1 MNEDLNDLYGGLL
14 GCPFCG
20 KKPEQ
25 FLLAFRCKGHTDW
38 HSQRDWNRR
47 ISDQKIYIGYTIV
60 KENQGIIKTIWN
72 QILKLIH

>member
-25 FLLAFRCKGHTDW
+25 YLLAFRCKGHTDW

-47 ISDQKIYIGYTIV
+47 ISDQKV
-60 KENQGIIKTIWN
+60 R
-72 QILKLIH
+72 IL